1 MWGGAASFCHTR
13 PILRSQVA
21 KCQRPS
27 SSLTK
32 GRSCSPYTPSQESS
46 CFLSC
51 CQGNHQLHLC
61 VTGLQGLAVPE
72 TNVTQKES
80 DLKAREPRKGYNP
93 ALPQTRKQVW
103 AWEFAQ
109 RHHPAG
115 GILGCKALL
124 CKHYIVL
131 WCPKLGFSCA
141 PHPESVARM
150 RLTAVWYASASL
162 CKSRLVLM
170 PRNTSQQLLTTSLTH
185 QPRP

>member
-1 MWGGAASFCHTR
+1 MRTKGKPHKPPPQCVCGGRPASFCHTW

-27 SSLTK
+27 SSPTK

-80 DLKAREPRKGYNP
+80 DLKAQEPRDTT
-93 ALPQTRKQVW
+93 LPYLKRGNRCGLGNLPSVTTPQVVSW
-103 AWEFAQ
+103 DVRLCCANT
-109 RHHPAG
+109 
-115 GILGCKALL
+115 ILPCGVLSLGSAVSPTPSLL
-124 CKHYIVL
+124 
-131 WCPKLGFSCA
+131 LG
-141 PHPESVARM
+141 
-150 RLTAVWYASASL
+150 
-162 CKSRLVLM
+162 
-170 PRNTSQQLLTTSLTH
+170 
-185 QPRP
+185 